1 MKAAPAIMRLRIA
14 TVMVLLVASSA
25 PAPAARGA
33 MGSQS
38 RASIRISASVM
49 PQVQVHASGAQGG
62 LSASSNAPGIR
73 YRLVEISGFAATAGG
88 CGRSAGQRAFDA
100 RPWFIRAA
108 ARAGRSRLTLVI
120 LQARFAS
127 R

>member
-1 MKAAPAIMRLRIA
+1 MKAAPAIMRLRSA
-14 TVMVLLVASSA
+14 TVMLLLVTSSA

-73 YRLVEISGFAATAGG
+73 YGLVELPVSPQPPAGAAGAPGSAPSTRGLGSSGQRLV
-88 CGRSAGQRAFDA
+88 
-100 RPWFIRAA
+100 
-108 ARAGRSRLTLVI
+108 LVVPD
-120 LQARFAS
+120 
-127 R
+127 